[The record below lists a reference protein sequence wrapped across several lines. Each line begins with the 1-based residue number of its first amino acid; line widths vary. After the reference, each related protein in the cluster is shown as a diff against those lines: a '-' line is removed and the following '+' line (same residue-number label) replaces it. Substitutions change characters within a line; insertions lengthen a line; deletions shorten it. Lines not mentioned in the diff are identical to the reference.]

1 MATVKVY
8 TTPTCTYCNMLKD
21 FLNDKGVEYTAID
34 VSEDAEARD
43 HIVEASG
50 QMGVPVTEIIPE
62 EGEAEYIVGFD
73 EEAISKA
80 LRL

>member
-21 FLNDKGVEYTAID
+21 FLNEKGIEYTAID
-34 VSEDAEARD
+34 VAEDAEARD

-73 EEAISKA
+73 EGAISKA
-80 LRL
+80 LGL